1 MGYVGVIDNRT
12 LQINCLSLFFNFLIR
27 MQRWYD
33 GDEWRGCSRHS
44 ARYMHLKYE
53 LYSST
58 SNSFVFNLLL
68 CAREYNISKYLW
80 SKQIPSNNM
89 CLWLSLTERLDETVM
104 MVPTRWWWCSMLS
117 GFEGDIWP
125 CRGHCSFTEMTSTT
139 TTKSWRD
146 NKIWLRWFEYAH
158 IETGCHSA
166 MRCFIIRN

>member
-58 SNSFVFNLLL
+58 SNSFVFNLLSRT
-68 CAREYNISKYLW
+68 REYNISKYLW
-80 SKQIPSNNM
+80 SKPYVFLHDRSLVTAPPISRPQNLFVYIAFQRIEKLKCIA
-89 CLWLSLTERLDETVM
+89 CLTVRDYDEDEED
-104 MVPTRWWWCSMLS
+104 S
-117 GFEGDIWP
+117 FE
-125 CRGHCSFTEMTSTT
+125 
-139 TTKSWRD
+139 
-146 NKIWLRWFEYAH
+146 
-158 IETGCHSA
+158 
-166 MRCFIIRN
+166 